1 MFVHT
6 LATIVAML
14 SLGAL
19 GMAGANT
26 QIIGGVL
33 KTVYEDFV
41 AEATNNKYPFKD
53 LFKWEDAEYA
63 GQEVVYTS
71 HVTRNISPMW
81 VGEDSA
87 FADAGSQG
95 YVKLRIGQRKLMARV
110 RMTAE
115 AIADSMKSEGAF
127 KSARKDEM
135 NRLIDDIAR
144 MEEYSSTADGRG
156 VLSLINQ
163 GTPSSSA
170 TMGVDS
176 PGGVPGA
183 DFGNRFFIAGMY
195 IGAVNPATGELRA
208 GISKIVSCSSDGTQL
223 TLDAAPNAAWTDN
236 DYLVQAANSA
246 VTSILDTSY
255 EHAAWGLTALFDDGT
270 YRTNY
275 FDVDRNTYPQ
285 YQAYVKASTGAL
297 SEDLFQQVADVV
309 DQRLG
314 GEINLMT
321 AHHSVRRLIIQL
333 TQADRRYIGN
343 NLMKPDAGTT
353 SFTQGDIPFGG
364 VPVKA
369 IRTHPLAM
377 LFGLDTK
384 NSGFVRYGSEK
395 GKFVDEDGNVLIRV
409 GYGSSGRD
417 SFEAWYRKRYQ
428 NHVRYPG
435 KNFRLDG
442 ITGQSLI
449 VVREAGS

>member
-1 MFVHT
+1 
-6 LATIVAML
+6 
-14 SLGAL
+14 
-19 GMAGANT
+19 MAGANT

-41 AEATNNKYPFKD
+41 AEQTNNKYPFKD

-63 GQEVVYTS
+63 GQEVVYS
-71 HVTRNISPMW
+71 AHVTRNVSPMW
-81 VGEDSA
+81 VGEDGA

-95 YVKLRIGQRKLMARV
+95 YVKVRIGQRKLMARV
-110 RMTAE
+110 RYTSE
-115 AIADSMKSEGAF
+115 AIQDSMKSEGAF

-144 MEEYSSTADGRG
+144 MEEYSSTSDGRG
-156 VLSLINQ
+156 VMALINQ

-170 TMGVDS
+170 TMGVDA
-176 PGGVPGA
+176 PGGISGA
-183 DFGNRFFIAGMY
+183 DFGNRFFLPGMY
-195 IGAVNPATGELRA
+195 VGAVNPATGELRA
-208 GISKIVSCSSDGTQL
+208 GIQKVVSCSSDGTQI
-223 TLDAAPNAAWTDN
+223 TLDAAPNAAWLDN
-236 DYLVQAANSA
+236 DYVVQAANNA

-270 YRTNY
+270 YRQNY
-275 FDVDRNTYPQ
+275 FDVDRNQYPQ
-285 YQAYVKASTGAL
+285 YSAYVKASTGTV

-333 TQADRRYIGN
+333 TQADRRYSGA

-353 SFTQGDIPFGG
+353 SFTMGDIPFGG

-377 LFGLDTK
+377 LIGLDTK

-409 GYGSSGRD
+409 GYGASARD

-428 NHVRYPG
+428 NHVRYPS